1 MAVTL
6 KEVEAIPASYPA
18 APDDLSTAAAA
29 LDADALWQRLEAYC
43 RVRWTA
49 REVIWTVEGE
59 GAWEAPLQP
68 STLNTV
74 EVWESGAWVECTP
87 AASPWGG
94 YDLPGDGPYRIT
106 ADVGGGDVPA
116 AVKEAY
122 RRLAEYS
129 AEIGVDG
136 AMAGHPSHTSHS
148 VGIGDSINESF
159 DRPSTWAA
167 RALTNSGAA
176 DLLRPYKRRA

>member
-6 KEVEAIPASYPA
+6 KEIEAIPASYPA
-18 APDDLSTAAAA
+18 APADLSTAAAA
-29 LDADALWQRLEAYC
+29 LDTDALWQRIEAYC
-43 RVRWTA
+43 RSRWTA

-59 GAWEAPLQP
+59 GAWNAPLQP

-74 EVWESGAWVECTP
+74 EVWENGAWVECTP

-94 YDLPGDGPYRIT
+94 YDLPDGGPYRIT

-116 AVKEAY
+116 AVSEAF
-122 RRLAEYS
+122 RRLAAYLADEPDR
-129 AEIGVDG
+129 AGVSSYTTGMGG
-136 AMAGHPSHTSHS
+136 A
-148 VGIGDSINESF
+148 IEESYQ
-159 DRPSTWAA
+159 RNPAWVA
-167 RALTNSGAA
+167 RAMELSGAA

>member
-1 MAVTL
+1 M

-18 APDDLSTAAAA
+18 APADLSTAAAA

-43 RVRWTA
+43 RVRWTD
-49 REVIWTVEGE
+49 RQVIWTVEGE

-116 AVKEAY
+116 AVSEAF
-122 RRLAEYS
+122 RRLAEYLADEPDRSGVSSYSVNMGGAIEESYQRNS
-129 AEIGVDG
+129 AWV
-136 AMAGHPSHTSHS
+136 
-148 VGIGDSINESF
+148 
-159 DRPSTWAA
+159 A
-167 RALTNSGAA
+167 RAMELSGAA

>member
-6 KEVEAIPASYPA
+6 KEVEEIPASYPD
-18 APDDLSTAAAA
+18 APEGLSTAASALN
-29 LDADALWQRLEAYC
+29 LDAIWQRLEAYC
-43 RVRWTA
+43 RVRWTE
-49 REVIWTVEGE
+49 RQVVWTVEGE

-74 EVWESGAWVECTP
+74 EVWESDAWVECTP

-116 AVKEAY
+116 AVMEAF
-122 RRLAEYS
+122 RRLAEYL
-129 AEIGVDG
+129 ADETDRAGVASYSFSLGG
-136 AMAGHPSHTSHS
+136 A
-148 VGIGDSINESF
+148 IEESYQ
-159 DRPSTWAA
+159 RNPAWVA
-167 RALTNSGAA
+167 RAMDLSGAA
-176 DLLRPYKRRA
+176 DLLRLNKRRA

>member
-6 KEVEAIPASYPA
+6 KEVEAIPASYPTITGLTLPA
-18 APDDLSTAAAA
+18 QVLEHPPI
-29 LDADALWQRLEAYC
+29 WERIEAYC
-43 RVRWTA
+43 RTRWTA
-49 REVIWTVEGE
+49 RQVVWTVEGG

-68 STLNTV
+68 ATLNTV

-106 ADVGGGDVPA
+106 GDVGGGPVPW
-116 AVKEAY
+116 AVREAF
-122 RRLAEYS
+122 RRLAEYLADAPDRS
-129 AEIGVDG
+129 GVSSYSVNMGG
-136 AMAGHPSHTSHS
+136 A
-148 VGIGDSINESF
+148 IEESYQ
-159 DRPSTWAA
+159 RNPAWVA
-167 RALTNSGAA
+167 RAMDMSGAA